1 MKAYITEQDNLGEL
15 YHPSSQKRFA
25 LFALYD
31 DIIMHKI
38 ALL

>member
-1 MKAYITEQDNLGEL
+1 MKAYITEQGDTGEL